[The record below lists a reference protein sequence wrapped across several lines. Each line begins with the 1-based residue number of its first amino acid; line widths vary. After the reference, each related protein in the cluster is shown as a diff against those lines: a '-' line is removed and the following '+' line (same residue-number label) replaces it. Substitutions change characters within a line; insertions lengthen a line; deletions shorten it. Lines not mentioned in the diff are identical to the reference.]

1 MQQGNTRREPQ
12 ASLNFDFDP
21 KQTNLSFL
29 PSRASFS
36 WGTKSKRDWER
47 STFSPSVVWSN
58 FHVFLVSLVCYQCS
72 WRLFCPK
79 HPLPP
84 FLMFCPNLQPD
95 ALLESDKFLDLC
107 TLWFTSLPIILIVA
121 KSTRK
126 MLSAMLYPDLENKY
140 ISPPIIILSASV
152 GCLFLLN
159 IILFFQFLKS
169 VHRGRS
175 LLLITGN

>member
-1 MQQGNTRREPQ
+1 MPSILNKVVKIHHCKNTLKRVCRPTQRKSNQWCSEAISKSCNKATQGESRKP
-12 ASLNFDFDP
+12 ASTLTLTPNKP
-21 KQTNLSFL
+21 IFL
-29 PSRASFS
+29 LFPSA
-36 WGTKSKRDWER
+36 
-47 STFSPSVVWSN
+47 VWSN
-58 FHVFLVSLVCYQCS
+58 FHVFLVSLACYQCS

-152 GCLFLLN
+152 GCLFLP
-159 IILFFQFLKS
+159 
-169 VHRGRS
+169 
-175 LLLITGN
+175 